1 MDRNVVINQVY
12 ATINNR
18 TGILLHDTLFISSDD
33 KLDIFF
39 SANLII
45 IVIKKLSNP

>member
-18 TGILLHDTLFISSDD
+18 TGILLHDTLFI
-33 KLDIFF
+33 
-39 SANLII
+39 NL
-45 IVIKKLSNP
+45 VIYILFITELEY